1 MEPKIAAIAERIRS
15 LRETERFSQEE
26 MADATGIS
34 IDEYIETESGKRDF
48 SFTFLHKC
56 AEKLGVEMAELLTG
70 DTPKLRGYTVV
81 RKGKGLPIER
91 REGFKYSLLAP
102 NFRHKSFEPFLVFA
116 PYDKESQDRPVPLSM
131 HEGQEFDYVIEG
143 SMKFCYEKH
152 TEVLE
157 PGDAVFYDS
166 GKGHGMIALNKEGC
180 RFIAMIIKEIE
191 RP

>member
-1 MEPKIAAIAERIRS
+1 MEPKIALIAERIRS
-15 LRETERFSQEE
+15 LREIEKYSPEE

-34 IDEYIETESGKRDF
+34 VDEYIETESGKKDF

-56 AEKLGVEMAELLTG
+56 AEKLGVEMAEFLTG
-70 DTPKLRGYTVV
+70 ETPKLKGYTVV

-102 NFRHKSFEPFLVFA
+102 NFRHKAFEPFLVFA
-116 PYDKESQDRPVPLSM
+116 PYDDGSQNTQAPLSM
-131 HEGQEFDYVIEG
+131 HDGQEFNYILEG
-143 SMKFCYEKH
+143 KLKFFYEKH

-157 PGDAVFYDS
+157 PGDSVFYDS
-166 GKGHGMIALNKEGC
+166 GKGHGMISLSKEGC
-180 RFIAMIIKEIE
+180 WFISMIVKESD